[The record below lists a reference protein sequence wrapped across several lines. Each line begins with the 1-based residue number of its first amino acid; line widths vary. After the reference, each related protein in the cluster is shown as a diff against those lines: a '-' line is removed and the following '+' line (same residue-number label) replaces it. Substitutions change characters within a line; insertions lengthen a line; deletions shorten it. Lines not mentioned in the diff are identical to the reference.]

1 MKLEPVLNMKRES
14 NDDVMLKNCDVIF
27 VFRFMA
33 SLEQSGSR
41 ALEL

>member
-1 MKLEPVLNMKRES
+1 MKLGPVLNMKRES
-14 NDDVMLKNCDVIF
+14 NDDVMLKNCDVI
-27 VFRFMA
+27 VFQFMA